1 MPWTKSQIRT
11 AQAVEHGWKPKG
23 SAKGFTEKFAAE
35 VIQESE
41 SGEYAK
47 PKRKHISKAE
57 QHMGKGAKLAVR

>member
-1 MPWTKSQIRT
+1 MPWTEKQQKV

-35 VIQESE
+35 VIAESE
-41 SGEYAK
+41 TAEK

-57 QHMGKGAKLAVR
+57 QHMGKGAKAAPKW